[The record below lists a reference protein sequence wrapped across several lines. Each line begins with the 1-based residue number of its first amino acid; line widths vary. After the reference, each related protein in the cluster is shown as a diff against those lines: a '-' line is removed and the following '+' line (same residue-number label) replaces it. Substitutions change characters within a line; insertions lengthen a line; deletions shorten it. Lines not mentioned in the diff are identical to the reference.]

1 MYAHYRNSHDK
12 AKILKER
19 FLGKC
24 EMVCFD
30 ISDSESV
37 KKSLENIEVDVIVNN
52 AGITRD
58 KLFFWMENS
67 DWEDVMKTN
76 INGAFYVCKELL
88 PKMIKRKN
96 GAIVNISSIA
106 GLVGN
111 IGQSNY
117 STSKGALISF
127 TKSLALETARYN
139 IRVNC
144 IAPGVVKSS
153 MTKALPEDE
162 VKKLI
167 PLKRYA
173 EPEEIAEVVFFIAD
187 KAGYITG
194 EVINVSGG
202 MVR

>member
-1 MYAHYRNSHDK
+1 
-12 AKILKER
+12 
-19 FLGKC
+19 
-24 EMVCFD
+24 
-30 ISDSESV
+30 
-37 KKSLENIEVDVIVNN
+37 
-52 AGITRD
+52 
-58 KLFFWMENS
+58 
-67 DWEDVMKTN
+67 